1 MLFVKDI
8 TSKIEEK
15 RGVTVTDNG
24 HAEVKASPSLANGI
38 HSDPISRGVGK
49 PAQIPAA
56 KSTPAWDEDWGP
68 SKKTSAPSL
77 SVDSSAQTKQ
87 PSADPFDFS
96 TQTKQPTA
104 LSFDFSTQT
113 KQPSLISQVTAATI
127 PPAQP
132 LPSLQSLA
140 PSSGPQTSGSCV
152 PVDIEWP
159 PRSSSSSDFNA
170 PLSVNKENGSGSLSS
185 DGLDGIDPFADW
197 PPKPS
202 SATSISANEHR
213 PNTNQNVSG
222 FSSGNIGFG
231 GSGNS
236 LGQMK
241 SNQMSWSNTSNLM
254 GMNSTGSY
262 LNQGNTALGFGNPIG
277 GLSTGLSNP
286 SSSSAGQS
294 MMQPKS
300 DFGSLSMT
308 TNNAAHGPPRLAPPP
323 SAAVGRG
330 RGRNQGQSALSRASR
345 PPNSNSSSG
354 QQPILD
360 LL

>member
-1 MLFVKDI
+1 
-8 TSKIEEK
+8 
-15 RGVTVTDNG
+15 VTVTDNG
-24 HAEVKASPSLANGI
+24 NTEVKTSPSLTNGI
-38 HSDPISRGVGK
+38 HSEPRPV
-49 PAQIPAA
+49 QTPAA
-56 KSTPAWDEDWGP
+56 KSTTSWDEDWGP
-68 SKKTSAPSL
+68 TKKTSAPSL
-77 SVDSSAQTKQ
+77 SVDSRARTNQ
-87 PSADPFDFS
+87 PSSDPFDFS
-96 TQTKQPTA
+96 SQTKQSTTLPFDFGTQTKQPP
-104 LSFDFSTQT
+104 LV
-113 KQPSLISQVTAATI
+113 SQVTAATI

-159 PRSSSSSDFNA
+159 PCSSSSSDFNA
-170 PLSVNKENGSGSLSS
+170 PLSVNKENDSGRLSS
-185 DGLDGIDPFADW
+185 DVLDDVDPFADW
-197 PPKPS
+197 PPKTS
-202 SATSISANEHR
+202 SATSISAIEHR
-213 PNTNQNVSG
+213 PNTNQSISG

-241 SNQMSWSNTSNLM
+241 SNQMSWANTSNLM
-254 GMNSTGSY
+254 GTNTNGSY
-262 LNQGNTALGFGNPIG
+262 LNQGNTAVGFGYPIG

-286 SSSSAGQS
+286 SSFSTGQS

-300 DFGSLSMT
+300 DFGSLSMSS
-308 TNNAAHGPPRLAPPP
+308 NNAAHGPPRLAPPP

-345 PPNSNSSSG
+345 PTHSNSSSE

>member
-1 MLFVKDI
+1 M
-8 TSKIEEK
+8 
-15 RGVTVTDNG
+15 TVTDNG
-24 HAEVKASPSLANGI
+24 STEVKASPSLANGI
-38 HSDPISRGVGK
+38 HPEPMSG
-49 PAQIPAA
+49 QIPAA
-56 KSTPAWDEDWGP
+56 KSSPAWDEDWGP
-68 SKKTSAPSL
+68 TKKTGGPAPSL
-77 SVDSSAQTKQ
+77 SVDSSAQTNA
-87 PSADPFDFS
+87 SADPFDFS
-96 TQTKQPTA
+96 THTKQSTTLPFD
-104 LSFDFSTQT
+104 LSTRA
-113 KQPSLISQVTAATI
+113 KQPSLVSPVTAATI

-132 LPSLQSLA
+132 QPSLQSLV
-140 PSSGPQTSGSCV
+140 PNSGPQTSGSCV

-159 PRSSSSSDFNA
+159 PRRSSSSDFNA
-170 PLSVNKENGSGSLSS
+170 PLSVNRENDSGRLSS

-202 SATSISANEHR
+202 NVTSIPATEHR
-213 PNTNQNVSG
+213 PSTNQNISG

-236 LGQMK
+236 IGQMK

-262 LNQGNTALGFGNPIG
+262 LNQGSAALGFGNPIG
-277 GLSTGLSNP
+277 ALNTGLSNP
-286 SSSSAGQS
+286 SSSTTGQS

-300 DFGSLSMT
+300 DFGSLSMSA
-308 TNNAAHGPPRLAPPP
+308 NNAAHGPPRLAPPP
-323 SAAVGRG
+323 ATSVGRG